1 MNNIIND
8 IEILFSDASKEVGI
22 MKEIK
27 TRSRKRLT
35 ENKPWYTAECE
46 FKRNL
51 YMSARN
57 KYAVTK
63 KNQDR
68 IAMVELN
75 RAYKKCLKQAFRMY
89 KIDFNNRLRL
99 LKNDNPKKYWQ
110 LLKDYN
116 IEDEI
121 PISCEDLYNH
131 FKNLSNA
138 NVDKNGEDV
147 VLNQCLQNPNGELN
161 KPFTELEIKK
171 CALKLRNNKIF
182 GMDYIINE
190 YIKTSITMLLPIYVQ
205 LFNIILETG
214 IIPQRWLEGLIK
226 PLYKKK
232 GSKKDCNNYRG
243 ITILSCFSKLFTA
256 VLNDRLQ
263 VYLESNK
270 IIGLEQAAFRKGFS
284 TLDHIFSIH
293 CILDLYLAKKKRL
306 YCCYVDYKKAF
317 DLLDR
322 VKLWQKLL
330 SNNINGKF
338 FLMIFN
344 LYNGAKSCVC
354 SSNRYETSDFF
365 NCNIGVRQ
373 GENLSPILFSLFLN
387 DLESFLSTRCQRLH
401 VLHQCLHDTCTEEE
415 LAGLINMF
423 MLLYADDT
431 VLLSETPKGMQTAL
445 LAMEQYCTENKLHVN
460 VDKTKIMIFS
470 RGKIRKLPIFK
481 FEDKDVEIVYSY
493 KYLGVIFNY
502 NGSFMLNIKSLSD
515 VATKAMFSLI
525 QKGKSKCLDVDTLI
539 HLFECTV
546 KPILLYGSEI
556 WGFCNIDVIERVQLR
571 FLKIILGLKKS
582 TPNIMVYGE
591 TGCVPLLLSIKT
603 RMVSFWHR
611 LVTYQGNKVSC
622 ILYNLF
628 FKKYE
633 KGEHISKWLIFI
645 KSALDM
651 SGMTDIWLTQGQ
663 FISTECLKSRMKC
676 SVTDQFKQVWNDSVS
691 TSNSCTYYK
700 VFKTELKC
708 ENYLT
713 TLAPKYR
720 KFFTKFRCRNSKL
733 PVVTGAYTNMNREER
748 VCTLCNSIEIGDEY
762 HYIFYCSFFND
773 YRKDLIS
780 NYIVGPSYFTLNMLF
795 NANGDVL
802 MNLCKFI
809 EIIVNTVFP

>member
-138 NVDKNGEDV
+138 DVDKNGEDV

-270 IIGLEQAAFRKGFS
+270 IIGLEQAAFRQGFS

-317 DLLDR
+317 DLFDR
-322 VKLWQKLL
+322 VRLWQKL
-330 SNNINGKF
+330 F
-338 FLMIFN
+338 
-344 LYNGAKSCVC
+344 
-354 SSNRYETSDFF
+354 
-365 NCNIGVRQ
+365 
-373 GENLSPILFSLFLN
+373 
-387 DLESFLSTRCQRLH
+387 
-401 VLHQCLHDTCTEEE
+401 
-415 LAGLINMF
+415 
-423 MLLYADDT
+423 
-431 VLLSETPKGMQTAL
+431 
-445 LAMEQYCTENKLHVN
+445 
-460 VDKTKIMIFS
+460 
-470 RGKIRKLPIFK
+470 
-481 FEDKDVEIVYSY
+481 
-493 KYLGVIFNY
+493 
-502 NGSFMLNIKSLSD
+502 
-515 VATKAMFSLI
+515 
-525 QKGKSKCLDVDTLI
+525 
-539 HLFECTV
+539 
-546 KPILLYGSEI
+546 
-556 WGFCNIDVIERVQLR
+556 
-571 FLKIILGLKKS
+571 
-582 TPNIMVYGE
+582 
-591 TGCVPLLLSIKT
+591 
-603 RMVSFWHR
+603 
-611 LVTYQGNKVSC
+611 
-622 ILYNLF
+622 
-628 FKKYE
+628 
-633 KGEHISKWLIFI
+633 
-645 KSALDM
+645 
-651 SGMTDIWLTQGQ
+651 
-663 FISTECLKSRMKC
+663 
-676 SVTDQFKQVWNDSVS
+676 
-691 TSNSCTYYK
+691 
-700 VFKTELKC
+700 
-708 ENYLT
+708 
-713 TLAPKYR
+713 
-720 KFFTKFRCRNSKL
+720 
-733 PVVTGAYTNMNREER
+733 
-748 VCTLCNSIEIGDEY
+748 
-762 HYIFYCSFFND
+762 
-773 YRKDLIS
+773 
-780 NYIVGPSYFTLNMLF
+780 
-795 NANGDVL
+795 
-802 MNLCKFI
+802 
-809 EIIVNTVFP
+809 